1 MKKGDSNKLS
11 MIIHALLEMKT
22 ILYLPKTFIVNN
34 PDNHSDYLSSIDS
47 KVLLY
52 LVKDLNLENTKI
64 IEKLF
69 GGPVLDEP
77 PTIPNNTPELQYKL
91 NSIKPNVYNIE
102 DNIYYNQFLEMNNNI
117 ELLQSQM
124 NELNAQITMENEQL
138 SHFKCIDEDEN
149 SKYDFLGN
157 FILDCSEF
165 CSKNVNWF
173 RIILGLD
180 KLDKDFEN
188 DVKKILTDLNI
199 FFEYNVLEKYM
210 NLLSDNTM
218 LKNMLKDRIIECSKS
233 PYTFWDKLTGSISF
247 ASLSECNLCKNDC
260 ILYLN
265 DSYKKF
271 LAKDIP
277 GLDVTIKLK
286 ILVYCEHRLYN
297 FCKYITL
304 EAIRIKGRKYT
315 RVKNILK
322 SLDKK
327 NNKLFIKKQLKH
339 KKKHNEHNL
348 NKMNQAMTNLKGGTI
363 SNEQVSEEAPEHVT
377 EIIDEDNT
385 LVYKQVLPNCD
396 NIVDDIKNN
405 RIHQQ
410 NFMYLSGK
418 CNNHI
423 MKALE

>member
-1 MKKGDSNKLS
+1 MDIKKGDSNKLS
-11 MIIHALLEMKT
+11 IIIQALLEMKT

-34 PDNHSDYLSSIDS
+34 PDNHSDYFSSIDS

-69 GGPVLDEP
+69 GGPVLDKP
-77 PTIPNNTPELQYKL
+77 PTIPNNTPELQDKL
-91 NSIKPNVYNIE
+91 NAIKPNVYSIE
-102 DNIYYNQFLEMNNNI
+102 DNIYYNQFLEMNNSI
-117 ELLQSQM
+117 ELLESQM

-138 SHFKCIDEDEN
+138 SHFKCIDEN
-149 SKYDFLGN
+149 SKYDFIGN
-157 FILDCSEF
+157 FILNCSEF
-165 CSKNVNWF
+165 CSKNVNWY
-173 RIILGLD
+173 RVILGLD

-188 DVKKILTDLNI
+188 DVKNILTDLNI
-199 FFEYNVLEKYM
+199 YFEYNVLEKYM
-210 NLLSDNTM
+210 NLLSENTM
-218 LKNMLKDRIIECSKS
+218 LKNMLKDRIVECSNS

-265 DSYKKF
+265 NSYKNF
-271 LAKDIP
+271 LTKDIP
-277 GLDVTIKLK
+277 GLDVTMKLK

-327 NNKLFIKKQLKH
+327 NNSLFIKKQLKRS
-339 KKKHNEHNL
+339 KKHNEHNL
-348 NKMNQAMTNLKGGTI
+348 NKMNQAVTKLKGGTI
-363 SNEQVSEEAPEHVT
+363 SNEQVPEEAPEQAT

-423 MKALE
+423 MTALE

>member
-1 MKKGDSNKLS
+1 MNVKKRDSNELS
-11 MIIHALLEMKT
+11 MIIQALLEMKT
-22 ILYLPKTFIVNN
+22 ILYLPKAFIVNN
-34 PDNHSDYLSSIDS
+34 PENHSDYFSSIDS

-64 IEKLF
+64 IKKLF

-77 PTIPNNTPELQYKL
+77 PTIQNNTPELQDKL
-91 NSIKPNVYNIE
+91 NAIKPNVYNIE

-124 NELNAQITMENEQL
+124 NELNAQITMENEQI
-138 SHFKCIDEDEN
+138 SHFKCIDEN
-149 SKYDFLGN
+149 SKYDFIGN
-157 FILDCSEF
+157 FILNCSEF

-173 RIILGLD
+173 RVILGLD

-188 DVKKILTDLNI
+188 DVKNTLTDLNI

-210 NLLSDNTM
+210 NLLSNNTM

-265 DSYKKF
+265 ESYKNF
-271 LAKDIP
+271 LATDIP
-277 GLDVTIKLK
+277 GLDVTMKLK
-286 ILVYCEHRLYN
+286 ILVYCEHRLYI

-327 NNKLFIKKQLKH
+327 NNSLFIKKQLKRS
-339 KKKHNEHNL
+339 KKHNEHNL
-348 NKMNQAMTNLKGGTI
+348 NKMNQAMTKLKGGTI
-363 SNEQVSEEAPEHVT
+363 SNEQVPEEASEQVT

-385 LVYKQVLPNCD
+385 LVYKEVLPNCD